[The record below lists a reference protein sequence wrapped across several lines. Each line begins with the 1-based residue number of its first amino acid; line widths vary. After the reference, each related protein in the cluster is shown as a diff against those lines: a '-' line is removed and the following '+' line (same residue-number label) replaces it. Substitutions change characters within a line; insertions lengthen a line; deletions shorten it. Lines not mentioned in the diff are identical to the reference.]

1 MTIGRTDE
9 RELCRDTPWRSNV
22 TNLFGISFAEPIW
35 ASGPV
40 TAQKGRTHDRT
51 RSEPR
56 PRQKSPCFQRANG
69 MDPAL
74 AAEWNLG
81 RQLR

>member
-1 MTIGRTDE
+1 MPVENRPLWPLD
-9 RELCRDTPWRSNV
+9 LNV
-22 TNLFGISFAEPIW
+22 
-35 ASGPV
+35 
-40 TAQKGRTHDRT
+40 
-51 RSEPR
+51 
-56 PRQKSPCFQRANG
+56 QRGADG